1 MNPLLL
7 LSARELA
14 RRIRARELTS
24 RGAVEAHIAQVT
36 RVNGA
41 LNAMVRQRF
50 AAARAEADRAD
61 GVLAERGAGGVGPL
75 HGVPCTI
82 KESIGLL
89 GMPQSAGLVARR
101 HVLCAEDST
110 TVRRLRRAGA
120 IPLGVTNISEL
131 CMWMESSN
139 RVYGRSNNPYDH
151 SRTVGG
157 SSGGEG
163 AMVGAAATPFGL
175 GSDVGGSIRMPAFF
189 NGVFGHKAT
198 GGLIPNTGQ
207 FPSAEGPQVRYL
219 CTGPLARKAE
229 DLWPLIRLLA
239 GPDGLDEG
247 CADMALGDPAL
258 VRLDRLR
265 VLSVASMGFLRVA
278 PELVAGQR
286 RAADALAA
294 LGATVEHI
302 ELPRL
307 RHGLGI
313 WSAMMSAAGGPS
325 FGQMLKQGAPFHHGR
340 ELVRF
345 ALGRSPHTLPAVG
358 LAVLDD
364 VVKKLPGK
372 TDEYLAHG
380 RALRAELEATLGPDT
395 VLLFPSHTR
404 PAPRHGRPL
413 LPPVQWAFT
422 AIWNVMEVP
431 VTQVPLGLSAEGL
444 PLGVQVIGRWGCDHV
459 TVAVAQALERAM
471 GGWVPPPVA
480 RG

>member
-7 LSARELA
+7 LSARELS
-14 RRIRARELTS
+14 RRIRARELSS
-24 RGAVEAHIAQVT
+24 REAVEAHIAQAT
-36 RVNGA
+36 RVNRP
-41 LNAMVRQRF
+41 LNALVRDRF

-61 GVLAERGAGGVGPL
+61 HVLAERGAGGVGPL

-82 KESIGLL
+82 KESIGLVGL
-89 GMPQSAGLVARR
+89 PQSAGLVSRR
-101 HVLCAEDST
+101 HVLCAEDGT

-120 IPLGVTNISEL
+120 IPIGVTNISEL
-131 CMWMESSN
+131 CMWMESDN
-139 RVYGRSNNPYDH
+139 RVYGRSNNPYDQ

-175 GSDVGGSIRMPAFF
+175 GSDIGGSIRMPAFF

-207 FPSAEGPQVRYL
+207 YPNATGPQVRFL
-219 CTGPLARKAE
+219 CTGPITRKAE
-229 DLWPLIRLLA
+229 DLWPLVKLLA

-247 CADMALGDPAL
+247 CETMPLGDPAT
-258 VRLDRLR
+258 VRLDRLH
-265 VLSVASMGFLRVA
+265 VLSIESMGFLRVA
-278 PELVAGQR
+278 PELVAAQR
-286 RAADALAA
+286 RASETLAA
-294 LGATVEHI
+294 AGARVEQVT
-302 ELPRL
+302 LPTL
-307 RHGLGI
+307 KHGFGI

-325 FGQMLKQGAPFHHGR
+325 FGEMLKEGGAYRHAP
-340 ELVRF
+340 ELARF
-345 ALGRSPHTLPAVG
+345 VMGRSPHTLPAVG
-358 LAVLDD
+358 LALLDD
-364 VVKKLPGK
+364 LVKLLPGK

-380 RALRAELEATLGPDT
+380 QALKAELGARLTPET
-395 VLLFPSHTR
+395 VILFPSHTR

-422 AIWNVMEVP
+422 AVWNVMEVP
-431 VTQVPLGLSAEGL
+431 ATQVPLGLSADGL

-459 TVAVAQALERAM
+459 TVAVAQALEKGM